1 MRRPVHRKPTNRK
14 VFDTGPLLLGL
25 ILFGPLLLTTFIAKL
40 GVPFGPREVPASLYL
55 MLGLMVL
62 GLISSR
68 LVFDIKR
75 LAFFLLAVVILG
87 GIQVYR
93 GTEWSP
99 TSFFM
104 MVGIYACYTMTIVD
118 QRFDVRRAIS
128 FFLNICTF
136 IAICGIAQ
144 YPLQFIIGPTLA
156 FPIDFLVPKS
166 VLVEGYMNLNVLSY
180 GSSTYKPNGVF
191 LLEASFFSQLL
202 AIAVITELCS
212 HNRPWRL
219 GIYLAGM
226 LLSFSGT
233 GIVILLLTM
242 PVLII
247 TQRRYDL
254 IFLGILGVIVALLFY
269 KQLNIGYFLERATE
283 FNNVES
289 SFFMRFVGGFYFF
302 EQFLWTDQLRA
313 LFGTGAGT
321 FMSFEERANLPVH
334 ESALNKIVFEFGI
347 IGAIVNF
354 SFLFYCLKRSTAPFE
369 IKWAC
374 AVMFFMAGIYTPS
387 SHGIT
392 LSLLLWPAA
401 VSTRI
406 VPEQRSESILRW
418 LGLDLGRAKRNRAT
432 RSGAV
437 AKQTKKRSPNSRRRT
452 ARQNRQHPSSR
463 PEPALDPK

>member
-1 MRRPVHRKPTNRK
+1 MRRANVRRK

-25 ILFGPLLLTTFIAKL
+25 VLFGPLVLTTFFAKL
-40 GVPFGPREVPASLYL
+40 GVPFGPREVPASLY
-55 MLGLMVL
+55 MLLLLMVY
-62 GLISSR
+62 GLVSSR
-68 LVFDIKR
+68 LVLDVKK
-75 LAFFLLAVVILG
+75 LAVFFGAVVFLG
-87 GIQVYR
+87 AVQVYR

-104 MVGIYACYTMTIVD
+104 MVGIYACYTMSVVD
-118 QRFDVRRAIS
+118 PRFDVNRAIR
-128 FFLNICTF
+128 FFLNICLF
-136 IAICGIAQ
+136 IAVCGIAQ
-144 YPLQFIIGPTLA
+144 YPLQFIIGPNLA
-156 FPIDFLVPKS
+156 FPIDFLVPRNL
-166 VLVEGYMNLNVLSY
+166 LVEGYMNLNVLSY

-212 HNRPWRL
+212 YNRIWRL
-219 GIYLAGM
+219 AIYLAGM
-226 LLSFSGT
+226 ALSFSGT

-247 TQRRYDL
+247 THRRYDL
-254 IFLGILGVIVALLFY
+254 IALGVLGLIAAAIFY
-269 KQLNIGYFLERATE
+269 DELNIGYYLDRATE

-302 EQFLWTDQLRA
+302 EQFLWTDQMRS

-347 IGAIVNF
+347 VGALVNLG
-354 SFLFYCLKRSTAPFE
+354 FLFYCLKRSTAPME
-369 IKWAC
+369 MKLAC

-392 LSLLLWPAA
+392 LSLLMWPSA
-401 VSTRI
+401 VREPVRPARHGDT
-406 VPEQRSESILRW
+406 VFRW
-418 LGLDLGRAKRNRAT
+418 LGLDFSRT
-432 RSGAV
+432 RRHA
-437 AKQTKKRSPNSRRRT
+437 QRRRPSRSRPDRT
-452 ARQNRQHPSSR
+452 RPDRTRAGRARQNPAHR
-463 PEPALDPK
+463 PEPALGSE

>member
-1 MRRPVHRKPTNRK
+1 MRTAPVRRK

-25 ILFGPLLLTTFIAKL
+25 VLFGPLILTTFFAKL
-40 GVPFGPREVPASLYL
+40 GVPFGPREVPASLY
-55 MLGLMVL
+55 MLLALMVF
-62 GLISSR
+62 GMATSK
-68 LVFDIKR
+68 LVLDVKK
-75 LAFFLLAVVILG
+75 LAVFFAAVVFLG

-104 MVGIYACYTMTIVD
+104 MVGIYACYTMSVTD
-118 QRFDVRRAIS
+118 SRFDVQRAIQV
-128 FFLNICTF
+128 FLNICLF
-136 IAICGIAQ
+136 IALCGIAQ
-144 YPLQFIIGPTLA
+144 YPLQFIIGPSLA
-156 FPIDFLVPKS
+156 FPIDFLIPKS

-212 HNRPWRL
+212 YNRVWRL
-219 GIYLAGM
+219 AIYLAGM
-226 LLSFSGT
+226 AISFSGT
-233 GIVILLLTM
+233 GIVILLVTM

-247 TQRRYDL
+247 THRRFDL
-254 IFLGILGVIVALLFY
+254 IALGVVGIIIAIIFAEE
-269 KQLNIGYFLERATE
+269 LNVVYYLDRATE

-302 EQFLWTDQLRA
+302 EQFLWTDQMRS

-321 FMSFEERANLPVH
+321 FMSFEARANLPVH

-347 IGAIVNF
+347 VGALVNLG
-354 SFLFYCLKRSTAPFE
+354 FLFYCLKRSSAPME
-369 IKWAC
+369 MKLAC

-392 LSLLLWPAA
+392 LSLLMWPSPVKEPIRPARHSDS
-401 VSTRI
+401 VF
-406 VPEQRSESILRW
+406 RW
-418 LGLDLGRAKRNRAT
+418 LGLDFSK
-432 RSGAV
+432 
-437 AKQTKKRSPNSRRRT
+437 SRRHAGR
-452 ARQNRQHPSSR
+452 RRSRRGRDRLNHPG
-463 PEPALDPK
+463 PALGSE

>member
-1 MRRPVHRKPTNRK
+1 MRRPVNRKPTNRK
-14 VFDTGPLLLGL
+14 VFDTGPLMLGL

-40 GVPFGPREVPASLYL
+40 GVPVGPREVPASLYL
-55 MLGLMVL
+55 MLSLMVL
-62 GLISSR
+62 GLITSK

-75 LAFFLLAVVILG
+75 LAFFLGTVVILG
-87 GIQVYR
+87 GVQVFR

-104 MVGIYACYTMTIVD
+104 MVGIYACYTMTVVD
-118 QRFDVRRAIS
+118 PRFDVRRAVS

-156 FPIDFLVPKS
+156 FPIDFLIPKT

-219 GIYLAGM
+219 GLYLVGM

-242 PVLII
+242 PVIVI

-254 IFLGILGVIVALLFY
+254 IFLGFIGIIIALLFY
-269 KQLNIGYFLERATE
+269 DQLRIGYFLDRATE

-302 EQFLWTDQLRA
+302 EQFLWTDQMRA

-354 SFLFYCLKRSTAPFE
+354 SFLLYCLKQSTAPFE

-401 VSTRI
+401 IGTPI
-406 VPEQRSESILRW
+406 VPQQRSESILRW
-418 LGLDLGRAKRNRAT
+418 LGFDLGRTKRNRVT
-432 RSGAV
+432 RGGPA
-437 AKQTKKRSPNSRRRT
+437 ANGPKRAPQRRRS
-452 ARQNRQHPSSR
+452 AKHNQQNPSSR
-463 PEPALDPK
+463 PEPVLGPK